1 MKSRWTMICCAFI
14 YSCMVLC
21 TSALAAD
28 KVDQL
33 YLCGVVKEINAKEGK
48 VRVKVTSEGCTGE
61 KTFKVL
67 RVQQLSK
74 FVEGKTTCF
83 MIDTS
88 TCPQHQ
94 VATILAE

>member
-1 MKSRWTMICCAFI
+1 MKSRWMMICCALI
-14 YSCMVLC
+14 YSCFVLC

-33 YLCGVVKEINAKEGK
+33 YLCGVVKEVSAKEGK

-61 KTFKVL
+61 KTFKVQK
-67 RVQQLSK
+67 VQQLSQ
-74 FVEGKTTCF
+74 FIEGETTCF

-94 VATILAE
+94 VTTILAE